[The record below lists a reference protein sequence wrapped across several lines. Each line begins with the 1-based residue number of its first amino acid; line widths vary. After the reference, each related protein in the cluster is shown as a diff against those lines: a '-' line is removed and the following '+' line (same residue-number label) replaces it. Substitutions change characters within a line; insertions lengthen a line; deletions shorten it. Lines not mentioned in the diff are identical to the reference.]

1 MVKLPVVS
9 SDKALNIEYCVCVF
23 FTVSMSKFR
32 MSVVYTYYYYDYTRC
47 VQRCAG
53 QAVVWSAVCSDTGAG
68 IMTAGTHDSCHHDSG
83 SQQLLSSGSVI
94 TGTVSR
100 SVSQAACRSFSSK
113 LLLEDAVI

>member
-1 MVKLPVVS
+1 M
-9 SDKALNIEYCVCVF
+9 
-23 FTVSMSKFR
+23 

-83 SQQLLSSGSVI
+83 HTASVIWLCHHRDCQQICQSGSM
-94 TGTVSR
+94 S
-100 SVSQAACRSFSSK
+100 
-113 LLLEDAVI
+113 LLFFKTPFGGCCDILLQ

>member
-1 MVKLPVVS
+1 MVKLPEDSV
-9 SDKALNIEYCVCVF
+9 DKALNIVF
-23 FTVSMSKFR
+23 VYFLQYQCQHLRISI
-32 MSVVYTYYYYDYTRC
+32 VYTNYYYDYTRC

-83 SQQLLSSGSVI
+83 SQQLLSSGPVI
-94 TGTVSR
+94 TRSVSR